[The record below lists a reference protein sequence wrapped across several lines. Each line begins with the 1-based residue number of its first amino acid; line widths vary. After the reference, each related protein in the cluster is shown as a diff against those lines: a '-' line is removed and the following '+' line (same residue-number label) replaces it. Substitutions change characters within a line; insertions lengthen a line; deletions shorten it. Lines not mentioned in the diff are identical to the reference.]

1 MSKKL
6 ILVLAGVIFFSSF
19 RLAFASVIINEV
31 RINNGEFVELY
42 NSGNNDV
49 SLGNYYFT
57 YYSSSKTN
65 WNAPYRSQKFPD
77 TSTIKGQSFYLI
89 AMGQYS
95 NKFDWQPYTSNQLSD
110 TDGTVALWSDDPT
123 KSSSQRLDAFGWGN
137 VSLFEGQAFSLPVSI
152 PVGNSFGRIP
162 DGLDTNNNATDFVLN
177 LATPGAINQISP
189 VSSTATTP
197 SVDSGTQ
204 SMGGPLVTGYI
215 PPSPN
220 PISTSNSATNSQIK
234 IQITGNNYAFAGV
247 PTTLKVEAL
256 QSNQAELNYGKYF
269 LNFGDGDSKEVKMNG
284 LSDTATFNHTY
295 FYPGDYIVTA
305 EYYNN
310 SYSDIPDVTAKVV
323 IDTVP
328 NDITISKVGDDQ
340 DFFIELSNNTV
351 YDADLSDWILAS
363 GAKSFT
369 LPQNTIIQAK
379 KTLMLS
385 SKITSFSVA
394 DENTLKLMTPQN
406 ELVFDYAASIA
417 PTTTPPLAPLLNQGG
432 DGGGNSTSPDKGTG
446 GVASSYPDPLLNKE
460 RAKAVPEIPAT
471 NLTASAISSNST
483 NNPAKNNSRA
493 VLIFIL
499 SFVFIGAS
507 AGAVYFI
514 RRKKIIPQTGND
526 FKILDE

>member
-6 ILVLAGVIFFSSF
+6 ILVLASVIFFSSF
-19 RLAFASVIINEV
+19 RLAFASVIINE
-31 RINNGEFVELY
+31 IMYSPASKQWVEVY
-42 NSGNNDV
+42 ND
-49 SLGNYYFT
+49 
-57 YYSSSKTN
+57 TN
-65 WNAPYRSQKFPD
+65 SD
-77 TSTIKGQSFYLI
+77 IDLT
-89 AMGQYS
+89 QY
-95 NKFDWQPYTSNQLSD
+95 KI
-110 TDGTVALWSDDPT
+110 
-123 KSSSQRLDAFGWGN
+123 LDAGASKNGHNISAVSGGSN
-137 VSLFEGQAFSLPVSI
+137 VLPAHTYGVIALDITSVSATYLFHAALGISTTTNDNVILKNGSNVVDTVTVTLNSATG
-152 PVGNSFGRIP
+152 GNSLQLI
-162 DGLDTNNNATDFVLN
+162 DGSW
-177 LATPGAINQISP
+177 LAEAPTPGAINQISP
-189 VSSTATTP
+189 VSSAATTS
-197 SVDSGTQ
+197 SVDSSGQ
-204 SMGGPLVTGYI
+204 SMGGPLVTDYI
-215 PPSPN
+215 PPIPN
-220 PISTSNSATNSQIK
+220 ATTTGSSATNSQIK

-351 YDADLSDWILAS
+351 YDADLSDWILSS

-406 ELVFDYAASIA
+406 ELVFDYAASVA
-417 PTTTPPLAPLLNQGG
+417 PVVAPALLTQDLATTKIVAENIPAVKLPEKKTSRLNL
-432 DGGGNSTSPDKGTG
+432 DVNND
-446 GVASSYPDPLLNKE
+446 
-460 RAKAVPEIPAT
+460 IPAT
-471 NLTASAISSNST
+471 NLAASAISGDSASS
-483 NNPAKNNSRA
+483 PKNNSRT
-493 VLIFIL
+493 VIIFIVSFLFIGISGIRYKNEGLIFTK
-499 SFVFIGAS
+499 
-507 AGAVYFI
+507 YH
-514 RRKKIIPQTGND
+514 
-526 FKILDE
+526 